1 MRNGSRQTK
10 AQAQA
15 VPEITIRELRE
26 SGVDGGGWMG
36 CWAKGHHAPDA
47 FMAAAARTDF
57 EWDGYGR
64 RPLVHAWMIQQDWWR
79 CVPMAGEPGC
89 WEYRAAVPK
98 SRGAFPAT
106 YFSTSELA
114 VFRWK
119 AERKWTEADAWRA
132 AADYS
137 LDHSVTVFRARI
149 GNRKVG
155 SLIGLNREDVIARE
169 RARSD
174 GSYDHLALEVTH
186 VR

>member
-1 MRNGSRQTK
+1 MRSTSKRTSSE
-10 AQAQA
+10 AQAS
-15 VPEITIRELRE
+15 PEITIRELCV
-26 SGVDGGGWMG
+26 SGGNGGDWMG

-47 FMAAAARTDF
+47 FLLAAERANF
-57 EWDGYGR
+57 MWDGYGR
-64 RPLVHAWMIQQDWWR
+64 RPAVHAWMIRQCWWR

-89 WEYRAAVPK
+89 WEYQDAKPGT
-98 SRGAFPAT
+98 RGAFPVT
-106 YFSTSELA
+106 HFNDSELA
-114 VFRWK
+114 VTRWR

-149 GNRKVG
+149 AGRKVG

-169 RARSD
+169 RTRSD
-174 GSYDHLALEVTH
+174 GSYDHLTLEVCH